1 MHKKF
6 AETLLTVTALAALAA
21 GASPAAH
28 AGAGDEATRTAAH
41 ARHGQRDAFTDGA
54 HRPATEAT
62 MLPVVAR
69 QGMSVCVVRGFDPY
83 RDGMRKP
90 DPFTDGTRM
99 GQFDPFT
106 EGARISSRDSFSD
119 GARSGS
125 RDGGECLTATGRA
138 SAASGHA

>member
-6 AETLLTVTALAALAA
+6 AETLLTVTALAAALSA
-21 GASPAAH
+21 GLSPTAH
-28 AGAGDEATRTAAH
+28 AGAGDEATRIAAH

-54 HRPATEAT
+54 HGPAAEAT

-69 QGMSVCVVRGFDPY
+69 QGMSVCAVRGFDPY

-90 DPFTDGTRM
+90 DPYTDGARM

-106 EGARISSRDSFSD
+106 EGARISSRDGYSD

-125 RDGGECLTATGRA
+125 RDSGECL
-138 SAASGHA
+138 SHA

>member
-6 AETLLTVTALAALAA
+6 ARTLLATAALAA
-21 GASPAAH
+21 GLSLTAH
-28 AGAGDEATRTAAH
+28 AGVGDEATRTAAH
-41 ARHGQRDAFTDGA
+41 VRNGQRDAFSDGA
-54 HRPATEAT
+54 HGPATEAT

-69 QGMSVCVVRGFDPY
+69 QGMSVCAVRGFDPY

-90 DPFTDGTRM
+90 DPYTDGARM

-106 EGARISSRDSFSD
+106 EGTRISSRDSFSD
-119 GARSGS
+119 GERSGS
-125 RDGGECLTATGRA
+125 RDGGECLTATGRE